1 MIAGFSALATLAAPA
16 VAQESSPVAPAAS
29 APEQWGLIET
39 YCVTCHNFED
49 WAGGVAFDVMSS
61 DNVSADAEVWEA
73 ALVKLHGRLMPPPG
87 EPQPEQGQI
96 DGFVAWLETSID
108 GAAAE
113 PRAGHV
119 PIHRLNA
126 TEYAAA
132 VKGLIGVDMDPETIL
147 PTEVEV
153 DGFDNIATALTMSP
167 AFLEQYISA
176 GRRAA
181 ALAVGDPEAQ
191 VAFALYLP
199 GEGSRTEHNDGM
211 PLGTRGGMSFTHVFP
226 ADGEYR
232 FTVRDL
238 GVGLYPR
245 ATETNHTLVL
255 LLDGEEVYRADI
267 GGEEDLAIADRDGPA
282 GVVTLMAPFT
292 DIPIQVSAG
301 EHRIAATF
309 IQRSRVSSEY
319 PNVGRGFGGFGG
331 VSAPSVGGGI
341 DVKGP
346 YEITGMSTTP
356 SRRLIFTCTP
366 ETEVDEDACAETIVS
381 DLARRAFRRPATQ
394 EDVDLL
400 MPFYERARAEGGS
413 FDAGVRDAVTAVLA
427 NPNFL
432 FRAIAPPTDA
442 ASDVFALSDLELAS
456 RLAFF
461 LWSQGPDEELLE
473 VAEAGGL
480 SDHAALEAQVRRMLA
495 DPRAETLVTSFALKW
510 LNLDDLE
517 AVIPDGDLF
526 PAFSDGLRRDF
537 EIEAR
542 LFLEGVLLEDQ
553 SLLRLLDADY
563 TFVNEPLARHYGIA
577 GVRGDQFRR
586 VTLEGEAR
594 RGILGK
600 GAMLL
605 RTSYGD
611 RTSPVLRGAWVM
623 DKLLGTPPTPPPPN
637 VETDLTVHEGEP
649 VTTIRARL
657 ERHRADES
665 CNSCHGVID
674 PWGLALENYDVLGRW
689 RDEDAAA
696 QAPIDATTVLSSG
709 VAIDGPAALR
719 EVLVSQSALVM
730 QNITEKLMMYAIGR
744 EIEHTDMPQIRAI
757 ARAAAEDDYRLSSF
771 VTGIVNSDAFRLQAG
786 SEHAERAP
794 ATGVT
799 GGE

>member
-1 MIAGFSALATLAAPA
+1 VLIVGVSALAALAARA
-16 VAQESSPVAPAAS
+16 GAQETALAAG
-29 APEQWGLIET
+29 APEPWGLIENH
-39 YCVTCHNFED
+39 CVTCHNYED
-49 WAGGVAFDVMSS
+49 WAGGVAFDLMSAE
-61 DNVSADAEVWEA
+61 NVVSDAEVWEA
-73 ALVKLHGRLMPPPG
+73 ALVKLRGRLMPPPG
-87 EPQPEQGQI
+87 EPQPEPAQI
-96 DGFVAWLETSID
+96 DDFVRWIETSID

-119 PIHRLNA
+119 PLHRLNA

-132 VKGLIGVDMDPETIL
+132 VKGLLGVDLDPQTIL

-167 AFLEQYISA
+167 AFLEQYITA

-191 VAFALYLP
+191 MAFAFYVA
-199 GEGSRTEHNDGM
+199 GDGARSEHNDGM

-226 ADGEYR
+226 VDGEYR

-255 LLDGEEVYRADI
+255 LVDGEEVYRADI

-292 DIPIQVSAG
+292 DIPIQVVAG
-301 EHRIAATF
+301 EHTITATF

-319 PNVGRGFGGFGG
+319 PNAGRGFGGFGG
-331 VSAPSVGGGI
+331 VSMPGVGGGI

-346 YEITGMSTTP
+346 YEIAGMSMTP
-356 SRRLIFTCTP
+356 SRRLIFTCYP
-366 ETEVDEDACAETIVS
+366 EAAAEEASCAETIVS
-381 DLARRAFRRPATQ
+381 DLARRAFRRPATRQ
-394 EDVDLL
+394 DIDLL
-400 MPFYERARAEGGS
+400 MPFYENARAEGGS

-432 FRAIAPPTDA
+432 FRAIAPPTEA
-442 ASDVFALSDLELAS
+442 SSDVFALSDLELAS

-461 LWSQGPDEELLE
+461 LWSQGPDQELLE

-480 SDHAALEAQVRRMLA
+480 SDRATLDAEVQRMLV
-495 DPRAETLVTSFALKW
+495 DPRAEALVTSFALKW
-510 LNLDDLE
+510 LNLDDLD

-526 PAFSDGLRRDF
+526 PAFNAGLRRDF
-537 EIEAR
+537 ETEAR
-542 LFLEGVLLEDQ
+542 LFLESVLLEDR
-553 SLLRLLDADY
+553 SLLRLIDADY
-563 TFVNEPLARHYGIA
+563 TFVNEPLARHYRIA

-586 VTLEGEAR
+586 IDLEDEAR

-623 DKLLGTPPTPPPPN
+623 ETLLGTPPTPPPPG
-637 VETDLTVHEGEP
+637 VETDLTVHEGQE

-657 ERHRADES
+657 ERHRADAS

-674 PWGLALENYDVLGRW
+674 PWGLALENYDVIGRW
-689 RDEDAAA
+689 RDEDVAA
-696 QAPIDATTVLSSG
+696 QAPIDATSVLSSG
-709 VAIDGPAALR
+709 VPIDGPSGLR
-719 EVLVSQSALVM
+719 AELMNQSDLVM
-730 QNITEKLMMYAIGR
+730 QNFTEKLMMYALGR
-744 EIEHTDMPQIRAI
+744 EIEYTDMPQVRAI
-757 ARAAAEDDYRLSSF
+757 ARAAAEDDYRLSSI
-771 VTGIVNSDAFRLQAG
+771 VMGIVNSDAFRLQAG
-786 SEHAERAP
+786 SEHAERAT
-794 ATGVT
+794 AAGVT